1 MCMNLRLIIV
11 DYHETI
17 IINVHANWS
26 YRRCV
31 IVHVNNAGVVP
42 SANIDLFQL
51 CIIIIVIV

>member
-1 MCMNLRLIIV
+1 MYMNVCMNLRLIV
-11 DYHETI
+11 DYHEI

-42 SANIDLFQL
+42 SADIDLFQL
-51 CIIIIVIV
+51 CIIIVV